1 MTTTYL
7 LFTLL
12 ALHLMALVLMA
23 GTTLI
28 DFVTLRSFWKLSR
41 SALHEK
47 AIGLLE
53 ATASFSRLT
62 GIGAAALII
71 TGFAMMVVTRGV
83 FGEQLWFRIKFALVI
98 ILVAN
103 ALFIGRRQGQGLRK
117 TILSGEQLSSV
128 RLETLRKK
136 MRRFYFSQLVVF
148 VVIIF
153 LSIFKFN

>member
-1 MTTTYL
+1 MTITYL

-28 DFVTLRSFWKLSR
+28 DFVTLRSFWKLSS

-53 ATASFSRLT
+53 ATASFSRLI

-71 TGFAMMVVTRGV
+71 TGLAMMAVTRGV

-103 ALFIGRRQGQGLRK
+103 ALFVGRRQGQRLRK
-117 TILSGEQLSSV
+117 IILSGDTVFICPAYGYTEKYAPFLFQPAFGI
-128 RLETLRKK
+128 
-136 MRRFYFSQLVVF
+136 RRYYF
-148 VVIIF
+148 
-153 LSIFKFN
+153 FKHF